1 MSRVPLGSGVST
13 DGGGGEVL
21 MEGDFFKTERTCFSW
36 NGKDVSLVTDLYM
49 WQNYGEN
56 TVRKIT

>member
-1 MSRVPLGSGVST
+1 M
-13 DGGGGEVL
+13 
-21 MEGDFFKTERTCFSW
+21 MEEEEKFLWKEIFFKTERTCFSW